1 MGAMLSGNSES
12 IKRLGGLDAS
22 IKSPRMQNH
31 YNTLYIYVYI
41 YICCFVHMPNIILQN
56 VCGGIVALRLVV
68 QACPVNRLLPDLK
81 LCKLVRAV
89 AA

>member
-1 MGAMLSGNSES
+1 
-12 IKRLGGLDAS
+12 
-22 IKSPRMQNH
+22 
-31 YNTLYIYVYI
+31 
-41 YICCFVHMPNIILQN
+41 MPNIILQN
-56 VCGGIVALRLVV
+56 LCGGIVALRLVGSVSFV